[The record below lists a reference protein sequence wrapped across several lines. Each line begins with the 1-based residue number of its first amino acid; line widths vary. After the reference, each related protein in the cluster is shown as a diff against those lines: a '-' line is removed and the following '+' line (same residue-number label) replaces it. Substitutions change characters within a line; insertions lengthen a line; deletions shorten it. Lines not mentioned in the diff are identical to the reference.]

1 MKGIV
6 FTEFFELV
14 ESNFGLQVADD
25 IIVQSDLTT
34 GGIYTAVGT
43 YDYSELVQL
52 VVQLSQQ
59 TGVSVGDLIKAFGR
73 YLFGRFTELYPQFFE
88 AEQSAFE
95 FLATIENNIHVEVRK
110 LYPEAELP
118 TFANS
123 YPETDKMF
131 LDYKSK
137 RPFADLAQGLISA
150 CVDYFDEPIEVVRE
164 DQGEKNGCEAR
175 FVLTVRKEAA
185 CQA

>member
-14 ESNFGLQVADD
+14 ESSFGLQVADD
-25 IIVQSDLTT
+25 IIEQSDLTT
-34 GGIYTAVGT
+34 GVYTAVGT

-52 VVQLSQQ
+52 VVQLSQE
-59 TGVSVGDLIKAFGR
+59 TGVPVSDLIKAFGR

-88 AEQSAFE
+88 GEQSAFD
-95 FLATIENNIHVEVRK
+95 FLATIENHIHVEVRK
-110 LYPEAELP
+110 LYPEAELA
-118 TFANS
+118 TFDYS

-131 LDYKSK
+131 LDYKSN
-137 RPFADLAQGLISA
+137 RPFADLAQGLIGA
-150 CVDYFDEPIEVVRE
+150 CVDYFGEPIEIVRE
-164 DQGEKNGCEAR
+164 DQGQKNGCEAR